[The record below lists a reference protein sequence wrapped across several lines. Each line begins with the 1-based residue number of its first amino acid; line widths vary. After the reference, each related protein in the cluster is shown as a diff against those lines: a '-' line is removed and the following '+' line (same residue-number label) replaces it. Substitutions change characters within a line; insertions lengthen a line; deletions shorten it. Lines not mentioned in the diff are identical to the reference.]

1 MNRRLIDSLDTKQ
14 KELLLAGCLDR
25 DTLILVLED
34 MITRLFWNLRKV
46 RISDFKRVLN
56 NSEIDFDKIFDSY
69 RNRQEIILLVGM
81 YKEEQ
86 FHNQV

>member
-1 MNRRLIDSLDTKQ
+1 MSRGLIDSLDSKQ

-34 MITRLFWNLRKV
+34 MIGRLFWNLRKV

-56 NSEIDFDKIFDSY
+56 NSEVDFDKILDIY
-69 RNRQEIILLVGM
+69 RNRKEIIEDG
-81 YKEEQ
+81 KSKR
-86 FHNQV
+86 